1 MSFEG
6 DTHDFHL
13 PNGLKVIIYEKHTH
27 PTVALNII
35 YDIGGHD
42 DPLGKKGLAHVM
54 ARLMEEGSKNY
65 KSQEHLAIV
74 ESTGGYS
81 GFSWWKL
88 EDYTEFQ
95 NTSTSDN
102 LELLL
107 KLESDRMSS
116 LLINSESL
124 KNAKNDAISKIEEDM
139 QAPFWEVTNAI
150 LSTFPKNHP
159 YSFNWV
165 GNIDDIETISIDD
178 CQNTYDEYFTP
189 NNAILVIVGNV
200 DPLDSFNLI
209 TKYFGHI
216 KSSESLPKNPNLIY
230 EGTKNK
236 DLKIFDVK
244 NWPMNSYV
252 KFFSVPNPQNEDF
265 IVVDLLYGVL
275 QMRSSPYKKIIF
287 SNDYFSDSFI
297 YYSTKLGSGIFGF
310 VIESDTSNTN
320 YKKHQNAV
328 KKIVKNLKKNG
339 IEESFLKV
347 AINKEKMNLYIRNYS
362 VSWMATMLASHEI
375 IHGDYKTY
383 FDTAQLYENIN
394 NEDIKRIANK
404 YFINGYTL
412 VLKPGD

>member
-81 GFSWWKL
+81 GFSWWQL

-139 QAPFWEVTNAI
+139 QSPFWEVTNAI
-150 LSTFPKNHP
+150 LSMFPKNHP

-297 YYSTKLGSGIFGF
+297 YYATKLGSGIFGF

-347 AINKEKMNLYIRNYS
+347 AINKEKMDLYIRNYS

>member
-6 DTHDFHL
+6 DMHDFHL

-139 QAPFWEVTNAI
+139 QSPFWEVTNAI

-297 YYSTKLGSGIFGF
+297 YYATKLGSGIFGF

>member
-1 MSFEG
+1 MIRR
-6 DTHDFHL
+6 
-13 PNGLKVIIYEKHTH
+13 P
-27 PTVALNII
+27 P
-35 YDIGGHD
+35 
-42 DPLGKKGLAHVM
+42 
-54 ARLMEEGSKNY
+54 R
-65 KSQEHLAIV
+65 
-74 ESTGGYS
+74 STL
-81 GFSWWKL
+81 FP
-88 EDYTEFQ
+88 YTTLFR
-95 NTSTSDN
+95 S
-102 LELLL
+102 
-107 KLESDRMSS
+107 
-116 LLINSESL
+116 NSESL

-139 QAPFWEVTNAI
+139 QSPFWEVTNAI

-297 YYSTKLGSGIFGF
+297 YYATKLGSGIFGF
-310 VIESDTSNTN
+310 VIESETSNTN

-362 VSWMATMLASHEI
+362 VSWMATDRKS
-375 IHGDYKTY
+375 
-383 FDTAQLYENIN
+383 
-394 NEDIKRIANK
+394 
-404 YFINGYTL
+404 
-412 VLKPGD
+412 VV